1 MTTST
6 TRVTRTSPIA
16 AAARFPRSRT
26 ARPGRSVEEML
37 EEISLVLWLTKK
49 VKDEILADAAPVRD
63 TRMTDADVDMAAC
76 V

>member
-1 MTTST
+1 
-6 TRVTRTSPIA
+6 
-16 AAARFPRSRT
+16 
-26 ARPGRSVEEML
+26 ML